1 MRNNDD
7 GCFLCASFITRVLLR
22 GPMRNFAILMTAAIF
37 PALLAGPAAGADY
50 IQVAGIIDT
59 RTAFSD
65 GELSVEALT
74 GLAKA
79 RGFEAVFFTDHDRL
93 VMEYGIFPLEH
104 LLRKRETLNS
114 IHEQGAGGYLE
125 AIRQARRKFPE
136 MILVPGA
143 ESVPYYYWTGSYL
156 DGNLTA
162 HDHEKRLLAV
172 GLEITEDYEH
182 MPILH
187 NGFSTRYAAQF
198 IPQLLIFAGV
208 LIIGL
213 VLIRE
218 KRRLARTVGAI
229 ACVGSALLMVNTMP
243 FRSSPYDQYMGDQG
257 IAPYQLY
264 IDFVNSA
271 GGMTFWNYPET
282 RSGIRPLGP
291 IRLNTPPYPEVL
303 EQASGYTGFAAIYG
317 DTITVTEPGRQWD
330 SVLRQYC
337 RGERNQPVWGIATAD
352 YHSETGAG
360 GALGNFPTVF
370 LVREKS
376 REDLLE
382 AMRAGRMYALRSRYP
397 QRMILNEFSVS
408 DSITEETATLGEEI
422 DISGKPRIRMA
433 VSSTAPVD
441 GPVKIRLI
449 RAGEVIR
456 TLDATL
462 PFEVETVDEEAE
474 AGVKTYYRLDVRGPA
489 GVLVGNPVFVTPDQ
503 AGVRRRVSLQS
514 TAEGASVMHLA
525 SMRRNPNILS

>member
-1 MRNNDD
+1 MR
-7 GCFLCASFITRVLLR
+7 
-22 GPMRNFAILMTAAIF
+22 IF
-37 PALLAGPAAGADY
+37 PKSMTVAVFLALLAAPAAGADY
-50 IQVAGIIDT
+50 IQIAGLIDT
-59 RTAFSD
+59 RTVFSD
-65 GELSVEALT
+65 GAMSVEALA

-79 RGFEAVFFTDHDRL
+79 RGFEAVFFNDHDRL

-104 LLRKRETLNS
+104 LLRKREALNS
-114 IHEQGAGGYLE
+114 IHERGAAAYLE
-125 AIRQARRKFPE
+125 AIRQARRNFPE

-156 DGNLTA
+156 AGDLTA

-172 GLEITEDYEH
+172 GLEKAEDYEH

-187 NGFSTRYAAQF
+187 NGFSTRHAARF
-198 IPQLLIFAGV
+198 FPRLLIFAGV

-218 KRRLARTVGAI
+218 KQRLTRVVGAI

-264 IDFVNSA
+264 IDFVNAA

-317 DTITVTEPGRQWD
+317 DTITVTEPGREWD
-330 SVLRQYC
+330 SVLAQYC

-352 YHSETGAG
+352 YHKETGAG

-370 LVREKS
+370 LVRRKS

-382 AMRAGRMYALRSRYP
+382 AMRAGRMYASRSRYP
-397 QRMILNEFSVS
+397 QRLILNEFSVS
-408 DSITEETATLGEEI
+408 DSLRKEKATLGEEI

-433 VSSTAPVD
+433 VSSTVPVD

-462 PFEVETVDEEAE
+462 PFEAETVDEGAE

-503 AGVRRRVSLQS
+503 TGARRRVSYRS
-514 TAEGASVMHLA
+514 TAEGSPP
-525 SMRRNPNILS
+525 R